1 MQFLKDGTGKTSS
14 MRIMSFFSLFAS
26 IYFGHLTISL
36 DNQTGLYIV
45 PLFVVGAFAPKAIQK
60 YIELLPTNGK
70 KEEAGD
76 QKEN

>member
-1 MQFLKDGTGKTSS
+1 MQFLKDNMGKTSS